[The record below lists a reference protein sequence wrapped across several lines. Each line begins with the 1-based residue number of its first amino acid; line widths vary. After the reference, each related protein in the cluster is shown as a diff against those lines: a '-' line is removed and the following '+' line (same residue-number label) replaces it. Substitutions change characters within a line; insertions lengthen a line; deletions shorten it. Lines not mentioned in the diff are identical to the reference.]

1 MGVLENCEKILRRK
15 IICCGTTID
24 CNLKII
30 EKVKQ
35 VTVSIW
41 QWKKNMAKE
50 LDCVYSMTL

>member
-35 VTVSIW
+35 VTVSI
-41 QWKKNMAKE
+41 
-50 LDCVYSMTL
+50 